1 MVKEREPRIVLVA
14 ANPKAGVANGPGK
27 VRTVLYSGQ
36 PIEVR
41 LSAPALAT
49 PVAAAPASNRTAPR
63 ESSRPGRPAGNQRGP
78 VAPGAEPTSRYDL
91 SF

>member
-1 MVKEREPRIVLVA
+1 MGARQGAFPGMVKERELRIVLVA

-49 PVAAAPASNRTAPR
+49 PVAAAPASNRH
-63 ESSRPGRPAGNQRGP
+63 
-78 VAPGAEPTSRYDL
+78 
-91 SF
+91 